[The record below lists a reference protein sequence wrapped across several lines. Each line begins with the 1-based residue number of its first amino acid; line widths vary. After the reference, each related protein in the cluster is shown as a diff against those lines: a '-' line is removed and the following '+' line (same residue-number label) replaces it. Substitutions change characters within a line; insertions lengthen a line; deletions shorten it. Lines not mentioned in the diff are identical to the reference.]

1 MIRHKFKVVS
11 LKQMEDEIIQM
22 TGKQGLHM
30 LTVYKDLDI
39 DYKQFVTEM
48 YHELKHLYEE
58 EKNVNPYERKTN

>member
-48 YHELKHLYEE
+48 YQELKHLYEE

>member
-1 MIRHKFKVVS
+1 MIKHKFKVIS

-22 TGKQGLHM
+22 TGKHGLHM

-48 YHELKHLYEE
+48 YYELKHLYEE